1 MKVFLT
7 VSIEEKDLK
16 LKVSDEQIFRIKIRG
31 VVDSVIGMMKDEIGV
46 QLKLT
51 NLPPRK
57 GEM

>member
-16 LKVSDEQIFRIKIRG
+16 LDEQKEQILRIKIRG
-31 VVDSVIGMMKDEIGV
+31 LIDSVLGMMKDELGV